1 MILTIILV
9 FLVIVIGSGTYLLD
23 QMDGWA
29 LLTFSNWIII
39 TTIFIG
45 LFIIVDLIFLF
56 HPSFKQLIPVEEGG
70 KPEFIDGKR
79 VYEYRYPEG
88 EKEGVFSKTYIP
100 LDDKTLIRIKTLL
113 GSLSKSEE
121 EKH

>member
-1 MILTIILV
+1 
-9 FLVIVIGSGTYLLD
+9 
-23 QMDGWA
+23 MDGWA
-29 LLTFSNWIII
+29 LLTFSNWIIVTI
-39 TTIFIG
+39 IFIG
-45 LFIIVDLIFLF
+45 IFIVLDLIFLF
-56 HPSFKQLIPVEEGG
+56 HPVFKQFIPLEEGGG

-100 LDDKTLIRIKTLL
+100 VDDKTLVRVKTLL
-113 GSLSKSEE
+113 GSISKSEE